1 MLEDGVRDKFYFSAA
16 YYPMFGFCFLM
27 TIHQC
32 KNEYIQWKKQ
42 ETALDYFDSVWNFND
57 ITYLLINLIVMLSN
71 IAGDVIP
78 LEKERNFAAISIIC
92 LWVKVFDW
100 LRLFD
105 ETAFFIRLIEETFMS
120 IRSFVF
126 VIFVF
131 YMMFGSAFYVI
142 NMNLD
147 DELSV
152 VPNFSHFWFIN
163 AF

>member
-1 MLEDGVRDKFYFSAA
+1 M
-16 YYPMFGFCFLM
+16 
-27 TIHQC
+27 
-32 KNEYIQWKKQ
+32 
-42 ETALDYFDSVWNFND
+42 
-57 ITYLLINLIVMLSN
+57 
-71 IAGDVIP
+71 
-78 LEKERNFAAISIIC
+78 
-92 LWVKVFDW
+92 
-100 LRLFD
+100 RLFD
-105 ETAFFIRLIEETFMS
+105 DTAFFIRLIEETFMS